1 MFVSGVLPVLRSH
14 KPAVLRSSLAS
25 LALATAVLI
34 GLAPIIHA
42 QTDGLQKIN
51 HIVVIYQ
58 ENWSFDSL
66 YGRFPGA
73 NGIDNAGATVQQV
86 DKDGKPYTTLP
97 QPLNTTY
104 SPAIPDPRFP
114 ADLPVGPFDLSKY
127 AAANQQTGDAVH
139 RYYQEQYQID
149 GGKMDKFVAWSDSA
163 GLVMSYYD
171 ATNMPE
177 GKLAQQFTLLD
188 NYFHSA
194 FGGSFLNHQF
204 LICACAPTWPD
215 APAGVVA
222 QVDANGT
229 MTKDGQVTPDGF
241 AINTAYT
248 INSPHPGNIT
258 DKTLLVPE
266 QTAPTIGDRL
276 SDKNVSWAW
285 YSGGWN
291 NAVIGHPDPLFQFHH
306 QAFAFYANY
315 ADGTPGRAEHLKD
328 EGDFYSDVVANKLPA
343 VSFIKP
349 LGADNEHPGYAT
361 EMNGQQHVADLV
373 STIQN
378 SPYWAD
384 TAIIITYDEHGGRW
398 DHVAPPVVDKWG
410 PGSRVPAIII
420 SPFAKKSFVD
430 HAQYD
435 TTAIMK
441 LIEER
446 WSLQPLNARDANA
459 GDLLTAFDFT
469 QN

>member
-1 MFVSGVLPVLRSH
+1 ML
-14 KPAVLRSSLAS
+14 LRSSFAS
-25 LALATAVLI
+25 VACATALLI
-34 GLAPIIHA
+34 GLAPILDA

-51 HIVVIYQ
+51 HVVVIYQ

-73 NGIDNAGATVQQV
+73 NGIDNAGAAIQQV
-86 DKDGKPYTTLP
+86 DKDGQPYTTLP
-97 QPLNTTY
+97 QPMNTTY

-114 ADLPVGPFDLSKY
+114 GDLPVAPYDLSKY
-127 AAANQQTGDAVH
+127 AAPNQLTGDAVH
-139 RYYQEQYQID
+139 RFYQEQYQID

-188 NYFHSA
+188 NFFHSA

-215 APAGVVA
+215 APASIVA
-222 QVDANGT
+222 QIDGNGM
-229 MTKDGQVTPDGF
+229 MTRDGQVTPDGF
-241 AINTAYT
+241 AINTAFT
-248 INSPHPGNIT
+248 VNSPHPANIT
-258 DKTLLVPE
+258 DRTMLVPE

-276 SDKNVSWAW
+276 SEKNLSWAW

-291 NAVIGHPDPLFQFHH
+291 NAVLGHPDPLFQFHH
-306 QAFAFYANY
+306 QPFAFYANY

-328 EGDFYSDVVANKLPA
+328 EGDFYTDVVGNTLPA

-349 LGADNEHPGYAT
+349 MGADNEHPGYAT

-373 STIQN
+373 SAIQS
-378 SPYWAD
+378 SPYWND
-384 TAIIITYDEHGGRW
+384 TAIVVTYDEHGGRW

-420 SPFAKKSFVD
+420 SPFARKGFVD

-446 WSLQPLNARDANA
+446 WNLQPLNDRDARA

>member
-1 MFVSGVLPVLRSH
+1 MFVR
-14 KPAVLRSSLAS
+14 RSLAS
-25 LALATAVLI
+25 LALATALLI
-34 GLAPIIHA
+34 GLAPILHA

-51 HIVVIYQ
+51 HVVVIYQ

-86 DKDGKPYTTLP
+86 DKDGNPYTTLP
-97 QPLNTTY
+97 QPVNTMF
-104 SPAIPDPRFP
+104 SPAVPDPRFP
-114 ADLPVGPFDLSKY
+114 ADLPVAPFDTTRY
-127 AAANQQTGDAVH
+127 VPPNQQTGDAVH

-149 GGKMDKFVAWSDSA
+149 GGKMDKFVAWSDAA

-171 ATNMPE
+171 ATNMPV
-177 GKLAQQFTLLD
+177 GKLAQQFTLMD
-188 NYFHSA
+188 NFFHSA

-215 APAGVVA
+215 APSSIVA
-222 QVDANGT
+222 QVDPSGM

-241 AINTAYT
+241 AVNTSFT
-248 INSPHPGNIT
+248 VNTPHPAAIT
-258 DKTLLVPE
+258 DKSLLMPE

-276 SDKNVSWAW
+276 SDRNVSWAW

-291 NAVIGHPDPLFQFHH
+291 TAVIGHPDPLFQFHH

-328 EGDFYSDVVANKLPA
+328 EGDFYSDVLGKTLPA

-361 EMNGQQHVADLV
+361 ELNGQQHVADLV
-373 STIQN
+373 KTIQD
-378 SPYWAD
+378 SPYWND

-410 PGSRVPAIII
+410 PGIRVPTIII
-420 SPFAKKSFVD
+420 SPFAKKGFVD

-446 WSLQPLNARDANA
+446 WNLQTLNERDAKA